1 MGYSKPSEENLPDIY
16 FLSKEIRV
24 VQVSDCTIHCVA
36 VPHFYHGCSRLTF
49 HEFNL
54 WKEKGFCSSKEYHFK
69 SSTHR
74 WNIPIRFHYQQK
86 DLCS

>member
-49 HEFNL
+49 HEFYL

-69 SSTHR
+69 SSNHR